1 VSVEINQVYKRFGSA
16 TAVNGVSVK
25 VADGEFFCM
34 LGPSGCGKTT
44 TLRMVAGL
52 ELPTEGQIFI
62 HGRDVTFEEPR
73 HRDIAMAFQDYGLYP
88 HMSVFH
94 NIEFPLK
101 VRGTARDERNR
112 KVRDTA
118 DRLGIA
124 ELLQRK
130 PGQLSGGQRQRVS
143 LARALVRNPR
153 VFLMDEP
160 LSNLD
165 AKLRASMRTEIKK
178 LVTTLGITTIYVTH
192 DQVEAMAMADRIAVM
207 SQGDMVQI
215 AAPLE
220 IYDRPRTQ
228 FVADFIG
235 SPAMNLFAATRRRDG
250 GIDCVLKPF
259 AAALPSTEL
268 ARAGD
273 LADSS
278 GRLFVGIRPEH
289 LTLGAPGDRGAVE
302 ALVEFVEP
310 LGQTT
315 NIYVNA
321 DGQRFVIVADRV
333 SARIGDAVG
342 VLPAAD
348 RLRLVA
354 LNLH

>member
-1 VSVEINQVYKRFGSA
+1 
-16 TAVNGVSVK
+16 
-25 VADGEFFCM
+25 
-34 LGPSGCGKTT
+34 
-44 TLRMVAGL
+44 
-52 ELPTEGQIFI
+52 
-62 HGRDVTFEEPR
+62 
-73 HRDIAMAFQDYGLYP
+73 
-88 HMSVFH
+88 
-94 NIEFPLK
+94 
-101 VRGTARDERNR
+101 
-112 KVRDTA
+112 
-118 DRLGIA
+118 
-124 ELLQRK
+124 
-130 PGQLSGGQRQRVS
+130 
-143 LARALVRNPR
+143 
-153 VFLMDEP
+153 MDEP

-315 NIYVNA
+315 KIYVNA
-321 DGQRFVIVADRV
+321 DGQRFVIVAVRV

-342 VLPAAD
+342 VLPGAV
-348 RLRLVA
+348 RLRIVA